1 MKHHNFRQRLQM
13 VELLN
18 VMMWKK
24 ATWSLHCFSHRKTSA
39 IKHAWS
45 STSCSKSKTHIW
57 QVPTVLRDL
66 SAEGR
71 MGKKYLITGDC
82 QLWETDLR
90 VKNITHTIKL
100 KLLFIIYPSVRADQ
114 AVTLPTDKETQ
125 RTTPQPY
132 LKSAP
137 SSVSTPLYRCCWL
150 KWRAN
155 IFLRCTILPNS
166 LNRMSQIC
174 KRSHLYFFY

>member
-13 VELLN
+13 VEVLN

-57 QVPTVLRDL
+57 QVPTVLCDL

-90 VKNITHTIKL
+90 VKNITHTHNQVEAIVYYIS
-100 KLLFIIYPSVRADQ
+100 FCQGR
-114 AVTLPTDKETQ
+114 
-125 RTTPQPY
+125 
-132 LKSAP
+132 P
-137 SSVSTPLYRCCWL
+137 SSDPSNRQRNSTHNPTALFEISPQFSFYPAL
-150 KWRAN
+150 QVLLTKMKGQH
-155 IFLRCTILPNS
+155 LP
-166 LNRMSQIC
+166 
-174 KRSHLYFFY
+174 